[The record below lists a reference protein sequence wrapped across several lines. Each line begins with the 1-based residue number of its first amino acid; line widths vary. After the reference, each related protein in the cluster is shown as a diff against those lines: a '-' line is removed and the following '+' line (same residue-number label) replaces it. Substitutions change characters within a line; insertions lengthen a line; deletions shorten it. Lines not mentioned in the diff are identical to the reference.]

1 MKTQFHHAIIEIAAF
16 LAIFFIDIYP
26 SLLAIGF
33 LILTDTFTGMWGAW
47 KRGGRKAI
55 TSRKAGRIVAK
66 FILYPLS
73 LIVAKAAQQYLS
85 PAIPWLDVT
94 AGIIAVV
101 EVKSIFENISIIL
114 GFDLWSRVKKVL
126 WKDKIDTIDEEDINK
141 DKA

>member
-1 MKTQFHHAIIEIAAF
+1 MKTQFQHALVEILAF
-16 LAIFFIDIYP
+16 LAIFFADLYP

-33 LILTDTFTGMWGAW
+33 LIIADTFTGIWGAW
-47 KRGGRKAI
+47 KEGGRKAV

-66 FILYPLS
+66 FILYPLA

-85 PAIPWLDVT
+85 PAIPWVDVT

-114 GFDLWSRVKKVL
+114 GFDLWTRVKKAI
-126 WKDKIDTIDEEDINK
+126 WKDKDLPEDNE
-141 DKA
+141 